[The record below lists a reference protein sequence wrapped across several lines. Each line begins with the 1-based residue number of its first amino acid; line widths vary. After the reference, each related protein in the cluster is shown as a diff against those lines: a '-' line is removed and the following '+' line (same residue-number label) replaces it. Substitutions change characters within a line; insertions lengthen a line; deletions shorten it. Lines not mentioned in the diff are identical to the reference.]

1 MTRRPDDDPKT
12 RAPGQ
17 TSDIQALS
25 PAESQRRQRQ
35 PLDSPTLTQLLELSL
50 ILSAPAGVDTVA
62 DEVMR
67 ALATL
72 APGIAIGLCLNDE
85 SSHGQVLRR
94 YVPDDWDAASGRDPT
109 RLFPELTEERVLNID
124 RLGNS
129 TLHLAAARLPPES
142 ERLWTIMEYVRRAI
156 EQALARQS
164 EIDRTRKDATE
175 LRRLQA
181 QVIQAE
187 KLASLGQIAAGIVHE
202 LNNPLTSIIA
212 YSEFLRRN
220 AATREDADAL
230 ERLGRIQEG
239 AERILKF
246 SRDLVSYA
254 RPATDVPGPVH
265 LGEVLDKA
273 LVFCEHE
280 FAERQVVAKLN
291 CARPTLLVRGVAGQ
305 LTQVFVNL
313 LTNAAHAMRNS
324 GGSLELSWSLAPDSS
339 QVIVEVVD
347 VGEGIPPQDL
357 ERIFDPFFTTKA
369 PGEGTGLG
377 LSIVRSILE
386 AHGGSMSAHANR
398 QSPGTTFR
406 VVLPVVERPSSR
418 PPIP

>member
-1 MTRRPDDDPKT
+1 
-12 RAPGQ
+12 
-17 TSDIQALS
+17 
-25 PAESQRRQRQ
+25 
-35 PLDSPTLTQLLELSL
+35 
-50 ILSAPAGVDTVA
+50 VDTLA
-62 DEVMR
+62 DEVMQ
-67 ALATL
+67 ALVAL
-72 APGIAIGLCLNDE
+72 APGVGVGLCLNDE
-85 SSHGQVLRR
+85 ISQGQVLRR
-94 YVPDDWDAASGRDPT
+94 HVPADWEAASGRSPT
-109 RLFPELTEERVLNID
+109 RLFPELNEERVINID

-129 TLHLAAARLPPES
+129 TLHLAGAALPDDGD
-142 ERLWTIMEYVRRAI
+142 RVWTVMEYVRRSI
-156 EQALARQS
+156 EQALARRS
-164 EIDRTRKDATE
+164 DVERTRRDTTE

-280 FAERQVVAKLN
+280 FAERHVVAKLN
-291 CARPTLLVRGVAGQ
+291 GTRPTILVRGVAGQ

-324 GGSLELSWSLAPDSS
+324 GGALELAWSVAADGS
-339 QVIVEVVD
+339 QAIVEVVD
-347 VGEGIPPQDL
+347 LGEGIPAQDL

-386 AHGGSMSAHANR
+386 AHGGSMSAHPN
-398 QSPGTTFR
+398 QDGPGTTFR
-406 VVLPVVERPSSR
+406 VVLPVVERPPSR
-418 PPIP
+418 PPLI